1 MEDNKENEGNE
12 GDEGDHRA
20 TKDEEGATEDRKR
33 HQGDGEICGQGH
45 ADLIIHF
52 FDRSSETEGKGVSKV
67 AF

>member
-12 GDEGDHRA
+12 GDEGDHRT

-45 ADLIIHF
+45 AGLIIHF
-52 FDRSSETEGKGVSKV
+52 F
-67 AF
+67 